1 MAKPGFTPGEQATL
15 LSVCGA
21 HAVSHVHILAL
32 PPLFPLLRD
41 GFGVGFVELGLAL
54 TLFNVVSAL
63 TQAPVGF
70 LVDRVGPR
78 RALVA
83 GLLLGGLSFLIMAA
97 GGSYWALL
105 LGAAAAGLA
114 NSVYH
119 PADYAILGSG
129 IGEGRVGRAF
139 SVHTFAGYA
148 GAAATPALMLGAA
161 WLGGVTAALLLAASL
176 GPLAALPL
184 LKGAREERLAPA
196 RLPRDAAAPRLLN
209 PTILVL
215 TGFFVLLALTMG
227 AVQGFAVSAWQL
239 LDGTSLAAGNAAL
252 TAWLAAMAVGVLVGG
267 QIADRTRR
275 HGVVAAAC
283 MGAAGAILLVAG
295 LAALPPA
302 ALVLAMGTAGLLFG
316 MIAPSRD
323 MLVRA
328 AAPPGQAGAAF
339 GVVSTG
345 FNIGGMVGPPG
356 FGWLLDHGR
365 PETVFVLAAGFT
377 GLGVAV
383 ALRQERA
390 SARRRALAPA
400 E

>member
-1 MAKPGFTPGEQATL
+1 MSFTKDERATL
-15 LSVCGA
+15 VAVSGA
-21 HAVSHVHILAL
+21 HAVSHVHILVL

-105 LGAAAAGLA
+105 AGAAAAGLA

-161 WLGGVTAALLLAASL
+161 ALGGVTAALLLAAAL

-184 LKGAREERLAPA
+184 LKSARAERLAPA
-196 RLPRDAAAPRLLN
+196 RPARDAAAPRLLN

-227 AVQGFAVSAWQL
+227 AVQGFAVSAWKL

-275 HGVVAAAC
+275 HGMVAAVC
-283 MGAAGAILLVAG
+283 MGAAGALLLLAG

-302 ALVLAMGTAGLLFG
+302 ALILVMGVAGLLFG

-356 FGWLLDHGR
+356 FGWLLDHGM
-365 PETVFVLAAGFT
+365 PSGVFVLAAGFT

-383 ALRQERA
+383 ALRQERRL
-390 SARRRALAPA
+390 ARRGALAAA

>member
-1 MAKPGFTPGEQATL
+1 MSFSKAERATL
-15 LSVCGA
+15 ASVCGA
-21 HAVSHVHILAL
+21 HAVSHVHILVL

-83 GLLLGGLSFLIMAA
+83 GLLLGGLSFLVMAA

-105 LGAAAAGLA
+105 AGAAAAGLA

-161 WLGGVTAALLLAASL
+161 ALGGVTAALLLAAAL

-184 LKGAREERLAPA
+184 VKGARAERLAPA
-196 RLPRDAAAPRLLN
+196 RPPRDAGSPRLVN
-209 PTILVL
+209 RAILVL

-227 AVQGFAVSAWQL
+227 AVQGFAVSAWNML
-239 LDGTSLAAGNAAL
+239 EGTSLAAGNAAL

-267 QIADRTRR
+267 QVADRTRR
-275 HGVVAAAC
+275 HGVVAAVC
-283 MGAAGAILLVAG
+283 MGAAGALLLLAG
-295 LAALPPA
+295 LAALPPL
-302 ALVLAMGTAGLLFG
+302 ALVLAMGVAGLLFG
-316 MIAPSRD
+316 VIAPSRD

-356 FGWLLDHGR
+356 FGWLLDHGM
-365 PETVFVLAAGFT
+365 PSAVFALAAAFT
-377 GLGVAV
+377 ALGVAV

-390 SARRRALAPA
+390 LSRRRAPVPA